1 MSNIELDK
9 GHDAKQ
15 NTNLAATRS
24 EAEKMAEFEK
34 CTDESGERTHEFENL
49 RRKDRI
55 RRRGVRAFSAAA
67 GASSAAAGASSA
79 DATAIG
85 TAADATATPNAT
97 PSHAKPRVQAQPH
110 PHPLSRCGSSRPAY
124 RCSTV
129 CVVGVESLLPRQH
142 AFRSQS
148 YHC

>member
-55 RRRGVRAFSAAA
+55 RHRGVR
-67 GASSAAAGASSA
+67 G
-79 DATAIG
+79 
-85 TAADATATPNAT
+85 
-97 PSHAKPRVQAQPH
+97 VQ
-110 PHPLSRCGSSRPAY
+110 
-124 RCSTV
+124 
-129 CVVGVESLLPRQH
+129 
-142 AFRSQS
+142 RSGG
-148 YHC
+148 CA